1 MIYSRQLNQ
10 YVINFA
16 YTREMGG
23 STILNDKE
31 LMQIAIDQAV
41 KGMKLGDQPFGA
53 VLAKDG
59 EIINTGR
66 NVVNST
72 LDPTAHAETMALRN
86 ASTSTKT
93 LSFPGAT
100 LYASWE
106 PCPMCLGAIMAVGIS
121 RLVLGG
127 RRRGGENQYN
137 GYTVEK
143 LINLANFGDK
153 LSLTTG
159 VLQIESEEILNI
171 WRSKHQVL

>member
-1 MIYSRQLNQ
+1 M
-10 YVINFA
+10 
-16 YTREMGG
+16 
-23 STILNDKE
+23 NDTE

-53 VLAKDG
+53 LIAMDG
-59 EIINTGR
+59 EIIHTGR

-72 LDPTAHAETMALRN
+72 FDPTAHAETMALRN
-86 ASTSTKT
+86 ASISTKT

-106 PCPMCLGAIMAVGIS
+106 PCPMCLGAIMAVGIT

-127 RRRGGENQYN
+127 RRKDGENQYS

-159 VLQIESEEILNI
+159 VLQLESEEILNI
-171 WRSKHQVL
+171 LRSKQN

>member
-1 MIYSRQLNQ
+1 
-10 YVINFA
+10 
-16 YTREMGG
+16 
-23 STILNDKE
+23 LNDTE

-41 KGMKLGDQPFGA
+41 KGMELGDQPFGA

-59 EIINTGR
+59 EVIHTGR

-72 LDPTAHAETMALRN
+72 FDPTAHAETVALRD

-106 PCPMCLGAIMAVGIS
+106 PCPMCLGAIMAAGIS

-127 RRRGGENQYN
+127 RRKDSENQYN

-143 LINLANFGDK
+143 LINLANFENK

-159 VLQIESEEILNI
+159 VLQVESEEILNI
-171 WRSKHQVL
+171 WRSNQN